1 MVSHRLYCVLSA
13 RMGFVCIG
21 AAILSWC
28 LPVLAQGPKREA
40 KRAPA
45 RPWMD
50 KSVSPDQRADLVLKQ
65 LTLDEK
71 VTLVHGTDGPRPPS
85 WLGGA
90 GFAPGLPRLGIPD
103 VQSTDG
109 RSGVGRAGQQGR
121 YATALPS
128 ALALAASWDLRLA
141 RDYGTLMGK
150 ECRQLGFQISLGA
163 TANLVR
169 EPRNGRNFECL
180 GEDPLLIGK
189 MLAQEIRATQEQG
202 VVADINRYA
211 INDQETSRAGPD
223 AYNVVMDKRTMRET
237 DLLAFE
243 IAVKESEVGTVM
255 GAYNRVNGVYCC
267 ENAYLLDDVLK
278 KSWGF
283 KGWVMSDWGAAASTA
298 NSVLAGFDQEMPG
311 GTFLGEPLK
320 RAVEKGEVSMARLDD
335 MVHRILRTEFA
346 LGVLDRPA
354 TLCAVNPFAGAE
366 VAQRVAQGTI
376 VLLKNTGGQLPL
388 DAARAASIAVIGS
401 HADVGVLSGG

>member
-1 MVSHRLYCVLSA
+1 MVSHRLYRVLSA

-21 AAILSWC
+21 AVILSWC

-40 KRAPA
+40 KRAPT

-189 MLAQEIRATQEQG
+189 MLAREIRATQEQG

-211 INDQETSRAGPD
+211 INDQETGRPRLQRGDGQADHAG
-223 AYNVVMDKRTMRET
+223 
-237 DLLAFE
+237 
-243 IAVKESEVGTVM
+243 
-255 GAYNRVNGVYCC
+255 
-267 ENAYLLDDVLK
+267 
-278 KSWGF
+278 
-283 KGWVMSDWGAAASTA
+283 
-298 NSVLAGFDQEMPG
+298 
-311 GTFLGEPLK
+311 
-320 RAVEKGEVSMARLDD
+320 
-335 MVHRILRTEFA
+335 
-346 LGVLDRPA
+346 DRPA
-354 TLCAVNPFAGAE
+354 GVRDRPQGVGCGNGDGSLQPR
-366 VAQRVAQGTI
+366 QRR
-376 VLLKNTGGQLPL
+376 LLLRKRLP
-388 DAARAASIAVIGS
+388 VE
-401 HADVGVLSGG
+401 

>member
-1 MVSHRLYCVLSA
+1 
-13 RMGFVCIG
+13 
-21 AAILSWC
+21 
-28 LPVLAQGPKREA
+28 
-40 KRAPA
+40 
-45 RPWMD
+45 MD

-109 RSGVGRAGQQGR
+109 RLGVGRAGQQGR

-189 MLAQEIRATQEQG
+189 MLAREIRATQEQG